1 MPRSASTGLD
11 QGCVRFA
18 KGLEGELV
26 VGQFLERLRADGF
39 TVFHDVIGAGFN
51 IDHVLI
57 GPAGVFTI
65 ETKTWSKPAS
75 GDARVTF
82 DGEKISVGG
91 LKLDR
96 DPVTQAKGQAAWLRT
111 VLSESTGRKVEAR
124 PVIVFPGWFVEGPR
138 QGYKDVWVLEPKALP
153 AFLASEP
160 APLSEQR
167 QIVAKVGTLMALCD
181 RLEGSL
187 SSDENYRRRLL
198 SALLSE
204 AVKPADAL
212 EEAA

>member
-1 MPRSASTGLD
+1 MKPSPVVFTGAAILAVTYAAFRIYRARPKLRALR
-11 QGCVRFA
+11 Q
-18 KGLEGELV
+18 GLEGELV

-39 TVFHDVIGAGFN
+39 AVFHDVIGAGFN

-75 GDARVTF
+75 GDARVSF
-82 DGEKISVGG
+82 DGEKISVGSMEP
-91 LKLDR
+91 DR
-96 DPVTQAKGQAAWLRT
+96 DPVTQAKGQAGWLRT

-153 AFLASEP
+153 AFLANEP
-160 APLSEQR
+160 
-167 QIVAKVGTLMALCD
+167 
-181 RLEGSL
+181 
-187 SSDENYRRRLL
+187 RRLTPEDVSL
-198 SALLSE
+198 FSFHISRLIRSSA
-204 AVKPADAL
+204 KPRVSGRPR
-212 EEAA
+212 